1 VPSFGANQRLA
12 RYIDPEF
19 RQETRRAKPPA
30 FMEEEG
36 TTRDGLSVNS
46 LEIHTENQIAAIYA
60 EKFKEERPV
69 ALSTLSI
76 EDYNRAA
83 AEAGLSI
90 QGYHAD
96 DPHWTHVGPKGDEP
110 SYRHDP
116 KIKNESHCLV
126 SYTRLLNE
134 VAEFRF
140 AVRMARKP
148 TFRLY

>member
-1 VPSFGANQRLA
+1 MLSGAPKCSSFGANQRLA

-19 RQETRRAKPPA
+19 RQRDEKGKATSIYGRRGEQPETVSPLTVSK
-30 FMEEEG
+30 F
-36 TTRDGLSVNS
+36 TLNNFKIT
-46 LEIHTENQIAAIYA
+46 AIYA

-69 ALSTLSI
+69 ALSTPSI

-116 KIKNESHCLV
+116 KIKNEFHCLV

-134 VAEFRF
+134 VAEFKIR
-140 AVRMARKP
+140 R
-148 TFRLY
+148 